1 MTEPVL
7 HLVKVSL
14 RVPSLM
20 RIARK
25 RRIRPREIDEGYLVH
40 SLFRELWQER
50 APSPYLLRGSGRQI
64 DAWGYTKVEAQ
75 ELREHARSFGDPS
88 SVALLEIDDLY
99 SRPMPRFEP
108 GRRLG
113 FHLRACPVSRQG
125 RKRNGESRPLER
137 DVFLARVEHAGAGVS
152 VSREEVY
159 RNWLLARLTPERI
172 GARVDSV
179 RVDSFSRERITRLT
193 EKRAGEVRRAR
204 VLERPDVY
212 FSGDLVVEDTRRL
225 RNALENGVGRH
236 KAFGFGMLLIV
247 PPGSRWSPPGTR
259 SYAKC

>member
-1 MTEPVL
+1 MTEQVL

-14 RVPSLM
+14 RVPTLM
-20 RIARK
+20 QIARK
-25 RRIRPREIDEGYLVH
+25 RRIRLKEIDEGYLVH

-64 DAWGYTKVEAQ
+64 DAWGYTKAGAQ

-88 SVALLEIDDLY
+88 SVALLKLDDLY

-137 DVFLARVEHAGAGVS
+137 DVFLARVEHVGAGVT

-159 RNWLLARLTPERI
+159 RDWLLARLTLERV
-172 GARVDSV
+172 GARVDSI
-179 RVDSFSRERITRLT
+179 RVDSFSRERIMRLT
-193 EKRAGEVRRAR
+193 QRRASEVRRAR

-212 FSGDLVVEDTRRL
+212 FSGDLIVENTRRL
-225 RNALENGVGRH
+225 QNALKNGVGRH

-247 PPGSRWSPPGTR
+247 PPGNRWSPPGMR
-259 SYAKC
+259 S